1 MGIIMWG
8 WVRQRIAFK
17 YRPAMWKKR
26 YLVLASMSIHIHKSE
41 RGVISSLF
49 PDNLPTVHVWS
60 NYQSVKSDGGSRS
73 SHAFI
78 IEPRDPKSCALKF
91 KCVNQEEKERWIRV
105 IREQLNLNS
114 QIWSF
119 KTSTIAKQESIP
131 VNYAPE
137 RRIMS
142 VSVLDKW
149 LDQLQITDT
158 ASLIKQQNKQKIDVI
173 NRSNTTTDARRG
185 SLRMLIDNRIRK

>member
-1 MGIIMWG
+1 M
-8 WVRQRIAFK
+8 
-17 YRPAMWKKR
+17 
-26 YLVLASMSIHIHKSE
+26 
-41 RGVISSLF
+41 ISSLF
-49 PDNLPTVHVWS
+49 PDNFPSVHVWS
-60 NYQSVKSDGGSRS
+60 NYQSVKSYGNSSRS

-78 IEPRDPKSCALKF
+78 IEPRDPKSDALKF

-105 IREQLNLNS
+105 IREQLNLTS

-119 KTSTIAKQESIP
+119 NASTIAKQEEPIP

-137 RRIMS
+137 RRIMP

-158 ASLIKQQNKQKIDVI
+158 ASLIKQQDNRQRNNKQQILDL
-173 NRSNTTTDARRG
+173 TRR
-185 SLRMLIDNRIRK
+185 MM